1 MQRTR
6 RIELFDT
13 TLRDGAQTAGIN
25 FSAEDKRRVAN
36 RLAEFGMDWVEGGWP
51 GSSPKDDQFFE
62 LMRDRQWS
70 KSGLVAFGSTA
81 RPGQPVEQDMGLANL
96 VASGADAVCIFG
108 KSWDRHVS
116 EALAIPLEQNVELV
130 QASVAH
136 LKKHFERVMFDGE
149 HFFDGYTANPE
160 YAMQVLAAAA
170 EGGADT
176 LVLCDTNGGT
186 IPYRIAEVTSAVL
199 ERFPGVTVGI
209 HAHNDCEMAVANS
222 LAAARVGANQVQ
234 GTINGIG
241 ERCGNANMVSIIPT
255 LQLKMGLDCG
265 VEPEQMQQLASLSRY
280 VNEMAN
286 RLPWQHQPYVGQNA
300 FAHKG
305 GIHVSA
311 IRKSSELYE
320 HIDPALV
327 GNVQRVLVSDQA
339 GKSNVIVKLS
349 KMGLDTEVDAGDPV
363 VAEVVNRVKEMEAQ
377 GFAYEGA
384 EASFQLLMLRAL
396 KRFRHHFDL
405 DGYRV
410 IDEKQGHDGERQS
423 EATVQV
429 HVGEK
434 FAHTAALGN
443 GPVNAM
449 DNALRA
455 ALLDF
460 YPSLADLRL
469 IDYKVRVLTTHQAT
483 EAAVRVL
490 IESTDGKRKWGT
502 VGVSTDMID
511 ASYQALMDAIEY
523 KLLVDGVPPPE

>member
-1 MQRTR
+1 
-6 RIELFDT
+6 
-13 TLRDGAQTAGIN
+13 
-25 FSAEDKRRVAN
+25 
-36 RLAEFGMDWVEGGWP
+36 MDWIEGGWP
-51 GSSPKDDQFFE
+51 GSSPKDNQFFE

-70 KSGLVAFGSTA
+70 KSKLVAFGSTA
-81 RPGQPVEQDMGLANL
+81 RAGNSVEQDKGLARL
-96 VASGADAVCIFG
+96 VESGADAVCIFG
-108 KSWDRHVS
+108 KSWDKHVS
-116 EALAIPLEQNVELV
+116 EALRVSLGRNIKLV
-130 QASVAH
+130 HASVTY
-136 LKKHFERVMFDGE
+136 LKYHFEHVMFDAE
-149 HFFDGYTANPE
+149 HFFDGFNANPD

-170 EGGADT
+170 GAGADT
-176 LVLCDTNGGT
+176 LILCDTNGGT
-186 IPYRIAEVTSAVL
+186 IPYRIAEVTKAVL
-199 ERFPGVTVGI
+199 DRFPGLSIGI

-222 LAAARVGANQVQ
+222 LAAARVGATQVQ
-234 GTINGIG
+234 GTINGMG
-241 ERCGNANMVSIIPT
+241 ERCGNANMISIIPT

-265 VEPEQMQQLASLSRY
+265 VSPEQMQQLASLSRY

-286 RLPWQHQPYVGQNA
+286 RLPWRHQPYVGMNA

-311 IRKSSELYE
+311 IRKSAELYE

-339 GKSNVIVKLS
+339 GKSNVIAKLS
-349 KMGLDTEVDAGDPV
+349 KMGLEGEINPSDPV
-363 VAEVVNRVKEMEAQ
+363 VAEVVQRLKDMEAQ

-384 EASFQLLMLRAL
+384 EASFHLLMLKAI
-396 KRFRHHFDL
+396 KKFKHHFDL
-405 DGYRV
+405 DGFRV
-410 IDEKQGHDGERQS
+410 IDEKQGHEGELQS

-429 HVGEK
+429 HVGDQ
-434 FAHTAALGN
+434 FAHTASLGN

-460 YPSLADLRL
+460 YPSLAELRL

-511 ASYQALMDAIEY
+511 ASYQALVDAIEY
-523 KLLVDGVPPPE
+523 KLLLDEVPPPE